1 MFLDQKKFS
10 TVIEST
16 PLVSIDLVVVNAKHE
31 VLLGK
36 RLNKPAQDYWFVPG
50 GRIQKNETLE
60 VAFRRLTLNELG
72 VEFSI
77 DQAQLIGPFT
87 HLYNDY
93 VFGTDVNTH
102 YVAIAYKLIVNAE
115 QLKLPINDQHNQ
127 YQWLSSESLINSNE
141 VHLHTK
147 WYFQPNE

>member
-1 MFLDQKKFS
+1 MFLDKKTFS
-10 TVIEST
+10 IVIDKT
-16 PLVSIDLVVVNAKHE
+16 PLVSIDLVVMNTKHE

-36 RLNKPAQDYWFVPG
+36 RLNKPAQGYWFVPG
-50 GRIQKNETLE
+50 GRIQKNEKLD

-77 DQAQLIGPFT
+77 EQSQLIGPFT
-87 HLYNDY
+87 HIYSDY

-102 YVAIAYKLIVNAE
+102 YVAIAYKLVVDTE
-115 QLKLPINDQHNQ
+115 QLKLPIDDQHNQ
-127 YQWLSSESLINSNE
+127 YQWFSSESLMSSNN

-147 WYFQPNE
+147 WYFQSSK